1 MEHIKIKNLTYAFD
15 ETQFKLDAINLIIN
29 KGEFILFAGKNGSG
43 KTTLLRHINGLII
56 PDKGDVYISGISVKK
71 NRRKARQLAGMI
83 FQDADTQIV
92 GETVYEDIAF
102 GPENFKMKR
111 EDINKRVQEALNAV
125 GLTGFEHKRPDSLSG
140 GEKRRL
146 AIAGILAMKPEI
158 IIFDEPFSN
167 LDYDGILQIIEQ
179 IKLLIKEKKTILM
192 ATHDLEKVILYADKA
207 VIMDSGKITAFG
219 APAKISAHLAQFGL
233 ILPSEG

>member
-1 MEHIKIKNLTYAFD
+1 MEHIKIENLTYAFK
-15 ETQFKLDAINLIIN
+15 ENRFKLNKINLVIN

-71 NRRKARQLAGMI
+71 NRKKARKLAGMI
-83 FQDADTQIV
+83 FQDADAQIV
-92 GETVYEDIAF
+92 GETVYEDVAF
-102 GPENFKMKR
+102 GPENLKIKR
-111 EDINKRVQEALNAV
+111 KDINQRVKEALKAV
-125 GLTGFEHKRPDSLSG
+125 GLTEFEHKTSYNLSG

-179 IKLLIKEKKTILM
+179 IKFLIKEKKTILM
-192 ATHDLEKVILYADKA
+192 ATHDLEKVVRYADKA
-207 VIMDSGKITAFG
+207 VIMDNGKITAFG
-219 APAKISAHLAQFGL
+219 TPSEISEKLTQFGL
-233 ILPSEG
+233 VI